1 MKRAKKLLILLCV
14 LIVVCAASFAASK
27 LNPELN
33 TGSDE
38 SESSAVFTLDA
49 DSVTVLSFK
58 YTGSLSFERDDGTW
72 YSNDD
77 PDFPLDGTRI
87 DRMVSAISSITA
99 ERTIDE
105 PAALSEYGLSD
116 PICQVTVDTGSGEQS
131 VLSFGSE
138 AELGGNRYMSIGDG
152 KVYLVDKNI
161 IDSFDCGLYD
171 LVTKELLP
179 DMSNIVSFTVE
190 SGDSHY
196 ELDHIENSGLAYSD
210 GYVWFYKDGD
220 DYLTLDTAL
229 TNAFTG
235 KITGLT
241 WGECVNYKADDDDL
255 KAYGLAKPTAIV
267 KVDYIESSEV
277 ATNMTDS
284 NGSTIYDTQETEH
297 TFKLEIGGYVDDKC
311 YARIAGSQMV
321 YLIDGTIC
329 DNLLHATYES
339 LQPDEVLDMDWD
351 TVDSVDVDLPNFSAS
366 FTKSENADGEITW
379 LLNGEE
385 KELQPVLDRLNEML
399 PSDSGSEKEPGA
411 NALLRFTFHR
421 STDKFKTVVL
431 EFYDYDSSNCLVSLD
446 GTARLLVARSD
457 FSALLESVSALMQ
470 QE

>member
-1 MKRAKKLLILLCV
+1 MKRAKKLLILLGV
-14 LIVVCAASFAASK
+14 LIVVCAAAFAASK

-33 TGSDE
+33 TGSDDT
-38 SESSAVFTLDA
+38 ESSAVFTLDA
-49 DSVTVLSFK
+49 DSVTSLSFR
-58 YTGSLSFERDDGTW
+58 YTGSLSFERDGGTW

-77 PDFPLDGTRI
+77 PDFPLDSSRI
-87 DRMVSAISSITA
+87 DRMVSAISSICA

-105 PAALSEYGLSD
+105 PAALSEYGLSN
-116 PICQVTVDTGSGEQS
+116 PICQVTVSTGSGGQS

-138 AELGGNRYMSIGDG
+138 AELGGSRYMSTGDS

-190 SGDSHY
+190 SGDSRY
-196 ELDHIENSGLAYSD
+196 ELDHIENSGLTYSD

-241 WGECVNYKADDDDL
+241 WGDCVNYKANDDDL
-255 KAYGLAKPTAIV
+255 KAYGLAEPTAV
-267 KVDYIESSEV
+267 VRVNYIESSEV

-284 NGSTIYDTQETEH
+284 SGSTIYDTQDTEH
-297 TFKLEIGGYVDDKC
+297 TFRLEIGRYLDDKC

-351 TVDSVDVDLPNFSAS
+351 TVDSVDIDLAGDPVS
-366 FTKSENADGEITW
+366 FTKSENADGEAVW
-379 LLNGEE
+379 LLDGEE
-385 KELQPVLDRLNEML
+385 KELQPILDRLNEML
-399 PSDSGSEKEPGA
+399 PSDSVSEKEPGTSM
-411 NALLRFTFHR
+411 LLSFTFHR
-421 STDKFKTVVL
+421 NTDTFSTVVL
-431 EFYDYDSSNCLVSLD
+431 EFYDYDSGSCLVSLD
-446 GTARLLVARSD
+446 GTARLLVAHSD
-457 FSALLESVSALMQ
+457 LSALLDSIRALL
-470 QE
+470 

>member
-1 MKRAKKLLILLCV
+1 MKRAKKLLILLGV

-33 TGSDE
+33 TDSDD
-38 SESSAVFTLDA
+38 SEDTAVFTLDA
-49 DSVTVLSFK
+49 DSVTALSFK

-77 PDFPLDGTRI
+77 PDFPLDSSRI
-87 DRMVSAISSITA
+87 DSMISAISSISA
-99 ERTIDE
+99 ERTIDD
-105 PAALSEYGLSD
+105 PSDLSEYGLSD
-116 PICQVTVDTGSGEQS
+116 PICQVTVDTDSGEQS
-131 VLSFGSE
+131 VLSFGNESE
-138 AELGGNRYMSIGDG
+138 LDNTRYMSTDDG
-152 KVYLVDKNI
+152 KVYLVDKDI

-196 ELDHIENSGLAYSD
+196 ELDYIEDSGLAYSD
-210 GYVWFYKDGD
+210 DYVWFYKDED
-220 DYLTLDTAL
+220 DYMTLDTAL

-235 KITGLT
+235 KVTGLT
-241 WGECVNYKADDDDL
+241 WGDCVNYKATDDDL
-255 KAYGLAKPTAIV
+255 KTYGLAVPTVVV
-267 KVDYIESSEV
+267 KVNYIETSEF

-284 NGSTIYDTQETEH
+284 DGNTIYDTQETEH
-297 TFKLEIGGYVDDKC
+297 TFRLEIGSYLDDKC

-339 LQPDEVLDMDWD
+339 LQPDEVLAMDWD
-351 TVDSVDVDLPNFSAS
+351 TVNSVDIDMSDDSAS
-366 FTKSENADGEITW
+366 FLKSENSDGETVW
-379 LLNGEE
+379 LLDGEE
-385 KELQPVLDRLNEML
+385 KDLQSILDRLNEML
-399 PSDSGSEKEPGA
+399 PSDSGSEKETDMSL
-411 NALLRFTFHR
+411 LLRFTFHR
-421 STDKFKTVVL
+421 STDTFRTVVL

-446 GTARLLVARSD
+446 GTARLLVSRSD
-457 FSALLESVSALMQ
+457 LSALLESVRALL
-470 QE
+470 

>member
-1 MKRAKKLLILLCV
+1 MKRAKKLLILLGI
-14 LIVVCAASFAASK
+14 LIVVCAAAFAASK

-33 TGSDE
+33 TGSDDT
-38 SESSAVFTLDA
+38 ESSAVFTLDA
-49 DSVTVLSFK
+49 DSVTALSFK

-116 PICQVTVDTGSGEQS
+116 PICQVTVGTGSGEQS

-138 AELGGNRYMSIGDG
+138 AELGGNRYMSTGDG

-171 LVTKELLP
+171 LVTKEQLP
-179 DMSNIVSFTVE
+179 NMSNIVSFTVE

-196 ELDHIENSGLAYSD
+196 ELDHIESSGLAYSD

-241 WGECVNYKADDDDL
+241 WGECVNYKANDNDL
-255 KAYGLAKPTAIV
+255 KAYGLAEPTAVV

-277 ATNMTDS
+277 ATDMTDS
-284 NGSTIYDTQETEH
+284 NGNTIYDTQETEH
-297 TFKLEIGGYVDDKC
+297 TFKLEIGGYLDDKC

-339 LQPDEVLDMDWD
+339 LQPDEILDMDWD
-351 TVDSVDVDLPNFSAS
+351 TVDSVDVDLPNSSAP
-366 FTKSENADGEITW
+366 FTKSENASGETVW
-379 LLNGEE
+379 LLDGEE
-385 KELQPVLDRLNEML
+385 KELQPILDRLNEML

-411 NALLRFTFHR
+411 NALLSFTFHR
-421 STDKFKTVVL
+421 NTDKFKSVVL

-457 FSALLESVSALMQ
+457 FSAVLESVSALM
-470 QE
+470 